1 MNKLTT
7 VMVFVASLL
16 CFCPKAAAQTEECD
30 SVPKRRGLFK
40 RVGHSLYEFVKEFS
54 RVDTAYIEPQH
65 YNYTVM
71 LQNTNTY
78 EVYRLTTEHDTS
90 VTFAPKPSV
99 KLGPYF
105 GWRWVFL
112 GYTLD
117 LNNLS
122 ASKKKKEFDLS
133 LYSSQIGIDL
143 FYRKTGNDY
152 RIRRMTLSGDIDT
165 SPIRNVSYDGL
176 NVSIKGFNLY
186 YIFNH
191 RRFSYPAAF
200 SQSTM
205 QKRSCGSALLGI
217 GYTQHLPRFLIS
229 VGVRHGNDG

>member
-78 EVYRLTTEHDTS
+78 EVYRLTLFRMALGFPWLH
-90 VTFAPKPSV
+90 
-99 KLGPYF
+99 LGPQQP
-105 GWRWVFL
+105 
-112 GYTLD
+112 
-117 LNNLS
+117 
-122 ASKKKKEFDLS
+122 KCQQEE
-133 LYSSQIGIDL
+133 
-143 FYRKTGNDY
+143 
-152 RIRRMTLSGDIDT
+152 
-165 SPIRNVSYDGL
+165 
-176 NVSIKGFNLY
+176 
-186 YIFNH
+186 
-191 RRFSYPAAF
+191 
-200 SQSTM
+200 
-205 QKRSCGSALLGI
+205 KR
-217 GYTQHLPRFLIS
+217 
-229 VGVRHGNDG
+229 V